1 MQQTYQNLEI
11 ILVDDGSPDRCPQI
25 CDLYASKDKRI
36 KVIHK
41 ENGGLVTARKAGVQ
55 IAQGEYIGFV
65 DGDDWVGVGFYQSM
79 LNTIMACDAD
89 IAVAGCSRDLYRK
102 TITMENALPL
112 GVYEGESMEYF
123 RKNMMSFGS
132 FFRFGVTTYHWNK
145 LYRREAI
152 IPFQMAVENGFTV
165 MEDGATTYPAMLAAK
180 KVVSDYV
187 MATSMNAYHVAQ
199 AAVQQAQ
206 AQLAMEQTNLGYC
219 TVTSPITGMI
229 KENGFKIGEI
239 ADLTKLLCT
248 VSDDSQIQA
257 WFSYTESQLMDLMK
271 QYHLKATAEG
281 LKDENGQPVGNRLPK
296 LRLQLKNGHVYYHE
310 GVVTEIGG
318 IVDRRTGT
326 VICKA
331 TFPNPNDE
339 LRSGLSATL
348 IFPTKMDSVYRVPQT
363 AAVRLQNQLMFYR
376 VKKDGTAE
384 GVICEAIPSNSGNH
398 YYIKSGLKEGDEVVV
413 KGAHKLSNGMKVR

>member
-1 MQQTYQNLEI
+1 MHYILKISSYI
-11 ILVDDGSPDRCPQI
+11 ILLTSSILLLTACGGGKKKDGTQVKYETQIMKPETRVYNLYIPAALHGITEVEVYPQVSGI
-25 CDLYASKDKRI
+25 IRKVNFTDGI
-36 KVIHK
+36 KVSKGQTLFVIDQTEHK
-41 ENGGLVTARKAGVQ
+41 LRVQNARANLAAAKAQ
-55 IAQGEYIGFV
+55 
-65 DGDDWVGVGFYQSM
+65 
-79 LNTIMACDAD
+79 
-89 IAVAGCSRDLYRK
+89 
-102 TITMENALPL
+102 METTKLQ
-112 GVYEGESMEYF
+112 YE
-123 RKNMMSFGS
+123 
-132 FFRFGVTTYHWNK
+132 TNK
-145 LYRREAI
+145 K
-152 IPFQMAVENGFTV
+152 
-165 MEDGATTYPAMLAAK
+165 LAAK

-199 AAVQQAQ
+199 AAVEQAQ
-206 AQLAMEQTNLGYC
+206 AQLDIAKTSLGYC

-239 ADLTKLLCT
+239 ADLTNLLCT

-257 WFSYTESQLMDLMK
+257 WFSYTESQLLDLMK
-271 QYHLKATAEG
+271 QYNLKATAEG
-281 LKDENGQPVGNRLPK
+281 LKDVDGQPVGNRLPK

>member
-1 MQQTYQNLEI
+1 MKNKLRITLYIFFLTSSILLLTACGGGKKKDGTQVKYETQIMKPETRVYNLYIPAALHGITEVEVYPQVSGI
-11 ILVDDGSPDRCPQI
+11 IRKVNFTDG
-25 CDLYASKDKRI
+25 I
-36 KVIHK
+36 KVSKGQTLFVIDQTEHK
-41 ENGGLVTARKAGVQ
+41 LRVQNARANLAAAR
-55 IAQGEYIGFV
+55 AQ
-65 DGDDWVGVGFYQSM
+65 
-79 LNTIMACDAD
+79 
-89 IAVAGCSRDLYRK
+89 
-102 TITMENALPL
+102 METTKLQ
-112 GVYEGESMEYF
+112 YE
-123 RKNMMSFGS
+123 
-132 FFRFGVTTYHWNK
+132 TNK
-145 LYRREAI
+145 K
-152 IPFQMAVENGFTV
+152 
-165 MEDGATTYPAMLAAK
+165 LAAK

-199 AAVQQAQ
+199 AAVEQAQ
-206 AQLAMEQTNLGYC
+206 AQLDIAKTSLGYC

-239 ADLTKLLCT
+239 ADLTNLLCT

-257 WFSYTESQLMDLMK
+257 WFSYTESQLLDLMK
-271 QYHLKATAEG
+271 QYNLKATAEG
-281 LKDENGQPVGNRLPK
+281 LKDVDGQPVGNRLPK
-296 LRLQLKNGHVYYHE
+296 LRLQLKNGHIYYHE

-348 IFPTKMDSVYRVPQT
+348 IFPTKMDSVYRVPQA

>member
-1 MQQTYQNLEI
+1 MHYILKISSYI
-11 ILVDDGSPDRCPQI
+11 ILLTSSILLLTACGGGKKKDGTQVKYETQIMKPETRVYNLYIPAALHGITEVEVYPQVSGI
-25 CDLYASKDKRI
+25 IRKVNFTDGI
-36 KVIHK
+36 KVSKGQTLFVIDQTEHK
-41 ENGGLVTARKAGVQ
+41 LRVQNAKANLAAAR
-55 IAQGEYIGFV
+55 AQ
-65 DGDDWVGVGFYQSM
+65 
-79 LNTIMACDAD
+79 
-89 IAVAGCSRDLYRK
+89 
-102 TITMENALPL
+102 METTKLQ
-112 GVYEGESMEYF
+112 YE
-123 RKNMMSFGS
+123 
-132 FFRFGVTTYHWNK
+132 TNK
-145 LYRREAI
+145 K
-152 IPFQMAVENGFTV
+152 
-165 MEDGATTYPAMLAAK
+165 LAAK

-199 AAVQQAQ
+199 AAVEQAQ
-206 AQLAMEQTNLGYC
+206 AQLDIAKTSLGYC

-239 ADLTKLLCT
+239 ADLTNLLCT

-257 WFSYTESQLMDLMK
+257 WFSYTESQLLDLMK
-271 QYHLKATAEG
+271 QYNLKATAEG
-281 LKDENGQPVGNRLPK
+281 LKDVDGQPVGNRLPK

-376 VKKDGTAE
+376 LKKDGTVE

-398 YYIKSGLKEGDEVVV
+398 YYIKSGLREGDEVVV

>member
-1 MQQTYQNLEI
+1 MKYKLRITSYLILLTSSILLLTACGGGKKKDGTQVKYETQIMKPETRVYNLYIPAALHGITEVEVYPQVSGI
-11 ILVDDGSPDRCPQI
+11 IRKVNFTDG
-25 CDLYASKDKRI
+25 I
-36 KVIHK
+36 KVSKGQTLFVIDQTEHK
-41 ENGGLVTARKAGVQ
+41 LRVQNARANLAAAR
-55 IAQGEYIGFV
+55 AQ
-65 DGDDWVGVGFYQSM
+65 
-79 LNTIMACDAD
+79 
-89 IAVAGCSRDLYRK
+89 
-102 TITMENALPL
+102 METTKLQ
-112 GVYEGESMEYF
+112 YE
-123 RKNMMSFGS
+123 
-132 FFRFGVTTYHWNK
+132 TNK
-145 LYRREAI
+145 K
-152 IPFQMAVENGFTV
+152 
-165 MEDGATTYPAMLAAK
+165 LAAK

-199 AAVQQAQ
+199 AAVEQAQ
-206 AQLAMEQTNLGYC
+206 AQLDIAKTSLGYC

-239 ADLTKLLCT
+239 ADLTNLLCT

-257 WFSYTESQLMDLMK
+257 WFSYTESQLLDLMK
-271 QYHLKATAEG
+271 QYNLKATAEG
-281 LKDENGQPVGNRLPK
+281 LKDVDGQPVGNRLPK
-296 LRLQLKNGHVYYHE
+296 LRLQLKNGHIYYHE

-348 IFPTKMDSVYRVPQT
+348 IFPTKMDSVYRVPQA

>member
-1 MQQTYQNLEI
+1 MHYILKISSYI
-11 ILVDDGSPDRCPQI
+11 ILLTSSILLLTACGGGKKKDGTQVKYETQIMKPETRVYNLYFPAALHGITEVEVYPQVSGI
-25 CDLYASKDKRI
+25 IRKVNFTDGI
-36 KVIHK
+36 KVSKGQTLFVIDQTEHK
-41 ENGGLVTARKAGVQ
+41 LRVQNARANLAAAKAQ
-55 IAQGEYIGFV
+55 
-65 DGDDWVGVGFYQSM
+65 
-79 LNTIMACDAD
+79 
-89 IAVAGCSRDLYRK
+89 
-102 TITMENALPL
+102 METTKLQ
-112 GVYEGESMEYF
+112 YE
-123 RKNMMSFGS
+123 
-132 FFRFGVTTYHWNK
+132 TNK
-145 LYRREAI
+145 K
-152 IPFQMAVENGFTV
+152 
-165 MEDGATTYPAMLAAK
+165 LAAK

-199 AAVQQAQ
+199 AAVEQAQ
-206 AQLAMEQTNLGYC
+206 AQLDIAKTSLGYC

-239 ADLTKLLCT
+239 ADLTNLLCT
-248 VSDDSQIQA
+248 VSDDRQIQA
-257 WFSYTESQLMDLMK
+257 WFSYTESQLLDLMK
-271 QYHLKATAEG
+271 QYNLKATAEG
-281 LKDENGQPVGNRLPK
+281 LKDVDGQPVGNRLPK
-296 LRLQLKNGHVYYHE
+296 LRLQLKNGHIYYHE

-348 IFPTKMDSVYRVPQT
+348 IFPTKMDSVYRVPQA

>member
-1 MQQTYQNLEI
+1 MRQGNSLCMMVLMMACCMLAACGGGKKKDGTQVKYETQIMKPETRVYNLYIPAALHGITEVEVYPQVSGI
-11 ILVDDGSPDRCPQI
+11 IRKVNFTDG
-25 CDLYASKDKRI
+25 I
-36 KVIHK
+36 KVSKGQTLFVIDQTEHK
-41 ENGGLVTARKAGVQ
+41 LRVQNAKANLAA
-55 IAQGEYIGFV
+55 AQA
-65 DGDDWVGVGFYQSM
+65 Q
-79 LNTIMACDAD
+79 
-89 IAVAGCSRDLYRK
+89 
-102 TITMENALPL
+102 METTKLQ
-112 GVYEGESMEYF
+112 YE
-123 RKNMMSFGS
+123 
-132 FFRFGVTTYHWNK
+132 TNK
-145 LYRREAI
+145 K
-152 IPFQMAVENGFTV
+152 
-165 MEDGATTYPAMLAAK
+165 LAAK

-206 AQLAMEQTNLGYC
+206 AQLAIAQTNLGYC

-296 LRLQLKNGHVYYHE
+296 LRLQLKNGHVYFHE

-376 VKKDGTAE
+376 VKKDGTVE

-398 YYIKSGLKEGDEVVV
+398 YYIKSGLRKGDEVVV
-413 KGAHKLSNGMKVR
+413 KGAHKLSNGMKIR